1 MDGSWLRDGI
11 WVLIPA
17 EERPEIEVLNDRKL
31 GQDFGYIHLDH
42 TLIDLGPACSNAR
55 NVIKHWGVLPEGAL
69 LDIVNE
75 ADGREVH
82 IPCTLSGDD
91 CGFGNI
97 CWVGGARERSF
108 DWSLVG
114 FRDGWSI
121 LGAAE

>member
-17 EERPEIEVLNDRKL
+17 EERSEIEVLNDREL
-31 GQDFGYIHLDH
+31 GQDFSYIHLDH
-42 TLIDLGPACSNAR
+42 TLVDLGPARSNAR
-55 NVIKHWGVLPEGAL
+55 NVIKHRRVLPEGAL
-69 LDIVNE
+69 LDIVDE
-75 ADGREVH
+75 ANGREVH

-108 DWSLVG
+108 DWRVVG